1 MLSGLHLDQ
10 LKVFFTGATFGTHPV
25 RRHVFPARAG
35 SNTFFGQTGLFVV
48 DPPTYQT
55 HPSTHFLLTDN
66 YKLKTRR
73 IRSASIRMGPILL
86 NPLASTR
93 ILTNRAN
100 LLPNAV
106 AVQAS
111 YPPLILIF
119 GPLDPSGS
127 SGLPA
132 DAITC
137 STLGCHA
144 LSTITALTVQ
154 DTARTEE
161 IQPVSPELIDDQA
174 RCLLEDMTVQA
185 IKVGPLYTTE
195 SASVLAQI
203 AADYS
208 HVPLVLHL
216 QRLPD
221 SGLDTE
227 LEHEDLLLS
236 IFELLLPQT
245 DIVVADHH
253 MLEHWYAQGIFG
265 DMDADK
271 PAEALLQ
278 YGAKWVL
285 STGAPLRAGQSSY
298 FLQGPDRETATWPWH
313 APAQRLLDADG
324 PLCCAITAGLAQ
336 GQAMQQAV
344 ENAINVSAAYTTRH
358 FRPGMGQHLINR
370 AAS

>member
-1 MLSGLHLDQ
+1 M
-10 LKVFFTGATFGTHPV
+10 
-25 RRHVFPARAG
+25 
-35 SNTFFGQTGLFVV
+35 
-48 DPPTYQT
+48 
-55 HPSTHFLLTDN
+55 
-66 YKLKTRR
+66 
-73 IRSASIRMGPILL
+73 
-86 NPLASTR
+86 ASTG
-93 ILTNRAN
+93 ILTNRAY
-100 LLPNAV
+100 LLPNAL

-111 YPPLILIF
+111 YPPLVLIF

-127 SGLPA
+127 SGLAA
-132 DAITC
+132 DAVTC
-137 STLGCHA
+137 SALGCHP
-144 LSTITALTVQ
+144 LTTLTAITVQ

-185 IKVGPLYTTE
+185 MKVGPLYTTE

-208 HVPLVLHL
+208 HVPLVLQL

-221 SGLDTE
+221 SGLNTE
-227 LEHEDLLLS
+227 LEQEDLLLS

-278 YGAKWVL
+278 YGAEWVL
-285 STGAPLRAGQSSY
+285 STGAPLRTGQGSY
-298 FLQGPDRETATWPWH
+298 LLQGPDRETATWPWQ
-313 APAQRLLDADG
+313 APAHRLLDADG

-336 GQAMQQAV
+336 GLDMQQAV
-344 ENAINVSAAYTTRH
+344 ESAVNASAAYTTRQ
-358 FRPGMGQHLINR
+358 FQPGMGQRLINR
-370 AAS
+370 SAT